1 MRVVAT
7 AGHVDHGK
15 SSLVLALT
23 GTDPDRFPEEKA
35 RGLTIDLGFAFTTL
49 PSGEVVGFVDV
60 PGHVRFVK
68 NMLAGVGAVDVAL
81 LVVAADE
88 GWKPQTVEHTQILD
102 LLDIGHGMVALTKAD
117 AVDDDTLMLARLE
130 IEERMPGW
138 PVVAVDSISG
148 RGVDEVRATLD
159 AVLADAPRP
168 RDIGRPRLWI
178 DRAFAAKG
186 AGTIVTG
193 TLTGGTLA
201 RDDEVVVEPHGRRA
215 RVRAIESAHTALES
229 VGPGNRVALNLGG
242 IDHHEVARGDAV
254 VRPEQWAVVDVV
266 DVTLRVLPEQ
276 KFAKRSVVD
285 AHVGSGEQ
293 QAQLQLLDD
302 EGDVARLRLSSP
314 APLAP
319 GDRLVLRSS
328 GAQATVGGA
337 VVLDVAPPRRASD
350 APARSRLSLSQRV
363 LRGAA
368 VVHAGRVRAPV
379 GGATPEGCERVGA
392 WLVAPE
398 ELERV
403 RTRAAELAR
412 DGWPPI
418 TSVAAACGVEVAQ
431 LRAAIA
437 DAPVETVDDEPEAV
451 ELLRALAKE
460 PFSPPSPAELGASP
474 ALVRALVRSGRLV
487 DLDGVLFTAV
497 ALDEARRRIAA
508 AVVDSGEL
516 TVAAARDVLQSTRKY
531 VLPILARMDAEGVT
545 RRRGEVRIPGPRAT
559 TVWTVGA
566 LSARRTVQTV
576 GGSVFGGQQ
585 AAAFGLGESAPDAV
599 RLAYAQ
605 REVETIVEHGTVE
618 ADAFRTRFG
627 APHVLPVAPG
637 ATVERTTA
645 ILALGTRPSD
655 ARFRE

>member
-1 MRVVAT
+1 
-7 AGHVDHGK
+7 
-15 SSLVLALT
+15 
-23 GTDPDRFPEEKA
+23 
-35 RGLTIDLGFAFTTL
+35 
-49 PSGEVVGFVDV
+49 
-60 PGHVRFVK
+60 
-68 NMLAGVGAVDVAL
+68 
-81 LVVAADE
+81 
-88 GWKPQTVEHTQILD
+88 
-102 LLDIGHGMVALTKAD
+102 
-117 AVDDDTLMLARLE
+117 
-130 IEERMPGW
+130 MPGW

-148 RGVDEVRATLD
+148 RGVDEVRSTLD

-168 RDIGRPRLWI
+168 RDTGRPRLWI

-193 TLTGGTLA
+193 TLIGGSLA
-201 RDDEVVVEPHGRRA
+201 RDDDVVVEPNGRRA
-215 RVRAIESAHTALES
+215 RVRAIESAHTALDS

-254 VRPEQWAVVDVV
+254 VRPDQWAVVDTV

-276 KFAKRSVVD
+276 QFARRSVVD

-293 QAQLQLLDD
+293 QAQLQLLND
-302 EGDVARLRLSSP
+302 EGALARLRLSSP

-350 APARSRLSLSQRV
+350 APARSRLPLSQRV
-363 LRGAA
+363 L
-368 VVHAGRVRAPV
+368 AGKPWCTPAEFARLS
-379 GGATPEGCERVGA
+379 GGANPEGCERVGA

-437 DAPVETVDDEPEAV
+437 DAPVETVDDEPEAI
-451 ELLRALAKE
+451 ELLHALAKE

-487 DLDGVLFTAV
+487 DLDGVLFTAD
-497 ALDEARRRIAA
+497 ALDEARRRIAT
-508 AVVDSGEL
+508 AVVDGGEL
-516 TVAAARDVLQSTRKY
+516 TVAGARDVLQSTRKY
-531 VLPILARMDAEGVT
+531 VLPILARMDAEGIT
-545 RRRGEVRIPGPRAT
+545 RRRGEARVPGPRA
-559 TVWTVGA
+559 
-566 LSARRTVQTV
+566 R
-576 GGSVFGGQQ
+576 
-585 AAAFGLGESAPDAV
+585 D
-599 RLAYAQ
+599 
-605 REVETIVEHGTVE
+605 
-618 ADAFRTRFG
+618 
-627 APHVLPVAPG
+627 
-637 ATVERTTA
+637 
-645 ILALGTRPSD
+645 
-655 ARFRE
+655 